1 VRATRL
7 TDFLPA
13 AYVTRLRKAPNCGTP
28 TGMDDAGLRGEVIA
42 RLMMRHGL
50 TAEEAGLAWEHY
62 LLSLRAK
69 QRAREGAAA
78 DVEHN

>member
-1 VRATRL
+1 
-7 TDFLPA
+7 
-13 AYVTRLRKAPNCGTP
+13 
-28 TGMDDAGLRGEVIA
+28 MDDAGLRGEVIA